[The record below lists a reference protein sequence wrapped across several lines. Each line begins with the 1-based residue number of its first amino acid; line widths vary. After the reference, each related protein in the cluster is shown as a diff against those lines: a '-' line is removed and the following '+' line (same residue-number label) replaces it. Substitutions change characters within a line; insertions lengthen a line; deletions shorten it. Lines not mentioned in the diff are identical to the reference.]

1 MKRYIKRINSTN
13 IEDIL
18 RELDRIELE
27 ENSPG
32 FIDMRDLYECPE
44 SAYLGTKCSRCSS

>member
-1 MKRYIKRINSTN
+1 MKRKIKKINSTN

-27 ENSPG
+27 ENSTG
-32 FIDMRDLYECPE
+32 FIDMRDLYICPE
-44 SAYLGTKCSRCSS
+44 CTYLGTKCSRCSS